1 MVSPHDSRRVRASS
15 RSEPSP
21 QRSDTGVSLRLTPPF
36 VGERLLPHP
45 VVRACFQSLTMEL
58 AQLINRFS
66 PPKA

>member
-21 QRSDTGVSLRLTPPF
+21 HRSDTGVSLRLTPPF

-45 VVRACFQSLTMEL
+45 VVRARSLTMEL